1 VRGRR
6 AWFLALCTTLI
17 VVGAPTTGAAQDQ
30 APLYLS
36 RSEESGRLRLRMGS
50 LFEDTELTQ
59 ALHSGLPM
67 RLQIVAELWKDGFFD
82 SQKGRSDWRASIV
95 FDPLE
100 RSYLVTAVSTQ
111 PVDTIVGSLEEV
123 GVALQELF
131 DLPLTPTQDGRFYYL
146 GEVSIETLSL
156 SDLEELQRWLRG
168 NLSSDVTNEEERE
181 TAMGRGMRR
190 LLVRV
195 LGLPSR
201 KFKVRSPGFEVRF
214 RNPG

>member
-1 VRGRR
+1 MKRR
-6 AWFLALCTTLI
+6 RTWFLALGTAVMLVAGPI
-17 VVGAPTTGAAQDQ
+17 AAAAQDQ

-50 LFEDTELTQ
+50 LFLDTELTQ

-82 SQKGRSDWRASIV
+82 SQQGRSDWRASIV

-111 PVDTIVGSLEEV
+111 PLDTIVGSLDEV
-123 GVALQELF
+123 GVALQEFF
-131 DLPLTPTQDGRFYYL
+131 DLPLTPTQDGRYYYL

-168 NLSSDVTNEEERE
+168 SLSSDVSEDDERE